1 MYERIVAGTDLSETA
16 RVATERAA
24 ALAKGL
30 SAELVLVH
38 AGSDPGPALEDLADS
53 LGAKMIVERG
63 HPVDVLLE
71 SAESSDATLLV
82 VGSVGMSGARRFML
96 GNVPNKVSHSART
109 DLLIVKTDPPRGG
122 WGDGRGGRGDEMG
135 DVGPY
140 SKIMVGT
147 DGSVTAMSAVD
158 RAADLAAAMGAE
170 LLIVCA
176 FDPPSDAELERMAAS
191 SGSISAQ
198 WDADRSLRDVPDEF
212 RWRIAGAAQ
221 AQDVLERSE
230 EHAAKHGVDA
240 EVRTVKGPAPEAL
253 ISIAEE
259 EDFELIVVGS
269 VGMTGAQRFKLGNVP
284 HRISHHAP
292 TDLLIL
298 RTN

>member
-1 MYERIVAGTDLSETA
+1 MYERIVAGTDLSKTA
-16 RVATERAA
+16 EVATQRAA
-24 ALAKGL
+24 ELARGL
-30 SAELVLVH
+30 SAKLVLVH
-38 AGSDPGPALEDLADS
+38 AGSDPGAPLEDLAES
-53 LGAKMIVERG
+53 LDAEVIVAKG
-63 HPVDVLLE
+63 NPVDVLLE
-71 SAESSDATLLV
+71 AAESGGDATLLA

-109 DLLIVKTDPPRGG
+109 DLLIVKTDPPRG
-122 WGDGRGGRGDEMG
+122 E
-135 DVGPY
+135 GPY

-147 DGSVTAMSAVD
+147 DGSATAMSAVD
-158 RAADLAAAMGAE
+158 RAADLASALGAK

-176 FDPPSDAELERMAAS
+176 YDPPSDAELERMAAS
-191 SGSISAQ
+191 AGSISAQ

-240 EVRTVKGPAPEAL
+240 EVRTVKGPAPEVL

-284 HRISHHAP
+284 HRVSHHAP

>member
-16 RVATERAA
+16 RVATEQAA
-24 ALAKGL
+24 TLAKGL
-30 SAELVLVH
+30 SAELVVVH
-38 AGSDPGPALEDLADS
+38 AGSDPGPALEELAES
-53 LGAKMIVERG
+53 LGGDAIVAKG
-63 HPVDVLLE
+63 NPVDVLLE
-71 SAESSDATLLV
+71 AAESDDATLLV

-96 GNVPNKVSHSART
+96 GNVPNKVSHSAHT
-109 DLLIVKTDPPRGG
+109 DLLIVKTDVPRT
-122 WGDGRGGRGDEMG
+122 
-135 DVGPY
+135 DVRLY

-147 DGSVTAMSAVD
+147 DGSTTAMLAVD
-158 RAADLAAAMGAE
+158 KAADLAVELRAE

-176 FDPPSDAELERMAAS
+176 YDPPSDAELERMAAS
-191 SGSISAQ
+191 SGDISAQ
-198 WDADRSLRDVPDEF
+198 WKAHRSLGDVPDEF

-230 EHAAKHGVDA
+230 EHAVRHGIDA
-240 EVRTVKGPAPEAL
+240 EVRTVKGSAPEAL

>member
-1 MYERIVAGTDLSETA
+1 MYERIVAGTDLSKTA
-16 RVATERAA
+16 EIATQRAA
-24 ALAKGL
+24 ALARGL
-30 SAELVLVH
+30 SAKLVLVH
-38 AGSDPGPALEDLADS
+38 AGSDPGAPLEDLAQS
-53 LGAKMIVERG
+53 LDAEVIVNRG
-63 HPVDVLLE
+63 NPVDVLLE
-71 SAESSDATLLV
+71 SAESDGSATLLV

-109 DLLIVKTDPPRGG
+109 DLLIVKTDPPRGKA
-122 WGDGRGGRGDEMG
+122 
-135 DVGPY
+135 GPY

-147 DGSVTAMSAVD
+147 DGSTTAMSAVD
-158 RAADLAAAMGAE
+158 RAADLAAALGAA

-176 FDPPSDAELERMAAS
+176 YDPPSDAELERMAAS
-191 SGSISAQ
+191 AGSISAQ
-198 WDADRSLRDVPDEF
+198 WDADRSLRGVPDEF

-230 EHAAKHGVDA
+230 EHAAKHGVEA
-240 EVRTVKGPAPEAL
+240 EVRTVKGSAPEVL

>member
-38 AGSDPGPALEDLADS
+38 AGSDPGPALEELADS
-53 LGAKMIVERG
+53 LGAKVVVERG

-71 SAESSDATLLV
+71 AAESSDATLLV

-109 DLLIVKTDPPRGG
+109 DLLIVKTDPPR
-122 WGDGRGGRGDEMG
+122 REA
-135 DVGPY
+135 GPY
-140 SKIMVGT
+140 SKILVGT

-158 RAADLAAAMGAE
+158 RAADLAAALEAE

-176 FDPPSDAELERMAAS
+176 FEPPSDAELERMAAS

-240 EVRTVKGPAPEAL
+240 EVRTVKGPAPETL

-284 HRISHHAP
+284 PRISHHAP

>member
-1 MYERIVAGTDLSETA
+1 
-16 RVATERAA
+16 
-24 ALAKGL
+24 
-30 SAELVLVH
+30 VH
-38 AGSDPGPALEDLADS
+38 AGSNPGPSLDDLAKSFD
-53 LGAKMIVERG
+53 AEVIVDKG
-63 HPVDVLLE
+63 NPVDVLLGA
-71 SAESSDATLLV
+71 AESGDDATLLV

-122 WGDGRGGRGDEMG
+122 WGDEMG
-135 DVGPY
+135 EVGPY

-147 DGSVTAMSAVD
+147 DGSTTAMSAVD
-158 RAADLAAAMGAE
+158 RAADLAAALGAE

-176 FDPPSDAELERMAAS
+176 YDPPSDAELERMAAS
-191 SGSISAQ
+191 AGSISAQ
-198 WDADRSLRDVPDEF
+198 WDADRSLRGVPDEF

-230 EHAAKHGVDA
+230 EHAGKHGVDA
-240 EVRTVKGPAPEAL
+240 EVRTVRGAAPEVL
-253 ISIAEE
+253 TSIAEE

>member
-38 AGSDPGPALEDLADS
+38 AGSDPGPALEELADS
-53 LGAKMIVERG
+53 LRAKVVVERG

-71 SAESSDATLLV
+71 AAESSDATLLV

-109 DLLIVKTDPPRGG
+109 DLLIVKTDPPR
-122 WGDGRGGRGDEMG
+122 REA
-135 DVGPY
+135 GPY
-140 SKIMVGT
+140 SKILVGT

-158 RAADLAAAMGAE
+158 RAADLAAALEAE

-176 FDPPSDAELERMAAS
+176 FEPPSDAELERMAAS

-240 EVRTVKGPAPEAL
+240 EVRTVKGPAPETL

>member
-1 MYERIVAGTDLSETA
+1 MYGRIVAGTDLSKTA
-16 RVATERAA
+16 EVATQRAA
-24 ALAKGL
+24 ALARGL
-30 SAELVLVH
+30 SAKLVLVH
-38 AGSDPGPALEDLADS
+38 AGSDPGAPLKDLAGS
-53 LGAKMIVERG
+53 LGAEVIVAKG
-63 HPVDVLLE
+63 NPVDVLLE
-71 SAESSDATLLV
+71 AAEARGDATLLL

-109 DLLIVKTDPPRGG
+109 DLMIVKTDPPRGG
-122 WGDGRGGRGDEMG
+122 WGDGKGGRGQDG
-135 DVGPY
+135 TGPY
-140 SKIMVGT
+140 SKILVGT
-147 DGSVTAMSAVD
+147 DGSTTAMSAVD
-158 RAADLAAAMGAE
+158 RAADLAAALGAA

-176 FDPPSDAELERMAAS
+176 YDPPSDAELEGMAAS
-191 SGSISAQ
+191 AGSISAQ

-240 EVRTVKGPAPEAL
+240 EVRTVKGPAPEVL
-253 ISIAEE
+253 ISIVEE
-259 EDFELIVVGS
+259 EGFELIVVGS

>member
-1 MYERIVAGTDLSETA
+1 
-16 RVATERAA
+16 
-24 ALAKGL
+24 
-30 SAELVLVH
+30 
-38 AGSDPGPALEDLADS
+38 
-53 LGAKMIVERG
+53 
-63 HPVDVLLE
+63 
-71 SAESSDATLLV
+71 V

-109 DLLIVKTDPPRGG
+109 DLLIVKTDPPRGEV
-122 WGDGRGGRGDEMG
+122 GR
-135 DVGPY
+135 Y

-147 DGSVTAMSAVD
+147 DGSPTAMSAVD
-158 RAADLAAAMGAE
+158 RAADLAVALGAK

-176 FDPPSDAELERMAAS
+176 YDPPSDAELERISAS

-198 WDADRSLRDVPDEF
+198 WDADRSLRGVPDEF
-212 RWRIAGAAQ
+212 RWRISGAAQ

-240 EVRTVKGPAPEAL
+240 EVRTVKGPAPEVL
-253 ISIAEE
+253 ISISEE

-269 VGMTGAQRFKLGNVP
+269 VGMTGAERFKLGNVP

>member
-1 MYERIVAGTDLSETA
+1 MYERIVAGTDLSKTA
-16 RVATERAA
+16 RIATKRAA
-24 ALAKGL
+24 ALAGSL

-38 AGSDPGPALEDLADS
+38 AGSDAGRELDELAES
-53 LGAKMIVERG
+53 LGAGVMVAKG
-63 HPVDVLLE
+63 NPVDVLLE
-71 SAESSDATLLV
+71 AAEAGDSALLV

-122 WGDGRGGRGDEMG
+122 AG
-135 DVGPY
+135 VY
-140 SKIMVGT
+140 SKIVVGT
-147 DGSVTAMSAVD
+147 DGSPTAMSAVD
-158 RAADLAAAMGAE
+158 RAADLAAALKAE

-176 FDPPSDAELERMAAS
+176 YDPPSEAELERMAAG

-230 EHAAKHGVDA
+230 EHAARRGVEA
-240 EVRTVKGPAPEAL
+240 EVRPVKGPAPEVL
-253 ISIAEE
+253 ISIAEKE
-259 EDFELIVVGS
+259 GFELIVVGS

>member
-1 MYERIVAGTDLSETA
+1 MYERIVAGTDLSKTA
-16 RVATERAA
+16 EVATQRAA
-24 ALAKGL
+24 ALARGL
-30 SAELVLVH
+30 SAKLVLVH
-38 AGSDPGPALEDLADS
+38 AGSDPGAPLRDLAGS
-53 LGAKMIVERG
+53 LDAEAVVNKGN
-63 HPVDVLLE
+63 PVDVLLE
-71 SAESSDATLLV
+71 AAESGGDATLLV

-109 DLLIVKTDPPRGG
+109 DLLIVKTDPPR
-122 WGDGRGGRGDEMG
+122 REA
-135 DVGPY
+135 GPY
-140 SKIMVGT
+140 SKILVGT

-158 RAADLAAAMGAE
+158 RAADLAAALEAE

-176 FDPPSDAELERMAAS
+176 FEPPSDAELERMAAS

-240 EVRTVKGPAPEAL
+240 EVRTVKGPAPETL

>member
-1 MYERIVAGTDLSETA
+1 MYERIVAGTDLSKTA
-16 RVATERAA
+16 EVATQRAA
-24 ALAKGL
+24 ELARGL
-30 SAELVLVH
+30 SAKLVLVH
-38 AGSDPGPALEDLADS
+38 AGSDPGAPLEDLAES
-53 LGAKMIVERG
+53 LDAEVIVAKG
-63 HPVDVLLE
+63 NPVDVLLTA
-71 SAESSDATLLV
+71 AESGGDATLLA

-109 DLLIVKTDPPRGG
+109 DLLIVKTDPPRF
-122 WGDGRGGRGDEMG
+122 E
-135 DVGPY
+135 GPY
-140 SKIMVGT
+140 SRIMVGT
-147 DGSVTAMSAVD
+147 DGSATAMSAVD
-158 RAADLAAAMGAE
+158 RAADLASALGAK

-176 FDPPSDAELERMAAS
+176 YDPPSDAELERMAAS
-191 SGSISAQ
+191 AGSISAQ

-230 EHAAKHGVDA
+230 EHAAQHGVDA
-240 EVRTVKGPAPEAL
+240 EVRTVKGPAPEVL

-284 HRISHHAP
+284 HRVSHHAP

>member
-1 MYERIVAGTDLSETA
+1 MYERIVAGTDLSKTA
-16 RVATERAA
+16 EVATQRAA
-24 ALAKGL
+24 ELARGL
-30 SAELVLVH
+30 SAKLVLVD
-38 AGSDPGPALEDLADS
+38 AGSDPGAPLEDLAES
-53 LGAKMIVERG
+53 LDAEVIVAKG
-63 HPVDVLLE
+63 NPVDVLLAA
-71 SAESSDATLLV
+71 AESGGDATLLA

-109 DLLIVKTDPPRGG
+109 DLLIVKTDPPRF
-122 WGDGRGGRGDEMG
+122 E
-135 DVGPY
+135 GPY

-147 DGSVTAMSAVD
+147 DGSATAMSAVD
-158 RAADLAAAMGAE
+158 RAADLASALGAK

-176 FDPPSDAELERMAAS
+176 YDPPSDAELERMAAS
-191 SGSISAQ
+191 AGSISAQ

-240 EVRTVKGPAPEAL
+240 EVRTVKGPAPEVL

-284 HRISHHAP
+284 HRVSHHAP

>member
-1 MYERIVAGTDLSETA
+1 MYERIVAGTDLSKTA
-16 RVATERAA
+16 RFATDRAA
-24 ALAKGL
+24 ALAKAL
-30 SAELVLVH
+30 PAELVLVH
-38 AGSDPGPALEDLADS
+38 AGSDPGPALGELAES
-53 LGAKMIVERG
+53 LAADVIVARG
-63 HPVDVLLE
+63 NPVDVLLE
-71 SAESSDATLLV
+71 AAESGDPTLLV

-122 WGDGRGGRGDEMG
+122 WGDGMG
-135 DVGPY
+135 EVGPY

-147 DGSVTAMSAVD
+147 DGSPTAMSAVD
-158 RAADLAAAMGAE
+158 RAADLAVALGAK

-176 FDPPSDAELERMAAS
+176 YDPPSDAELERISAS

-198 WDADRSLRDVPDEF
+198 WDADRSLRGVPDEF
-212 RWRIAGAAQ
+212 RWRISGAAQ

-240 EVRTVKGPAPEAL
+240 EVRTVKGPAPEML

-269 VGMTGAQRFKLGNVP
+269 VGMTGAERFKLGNVP

>member
-16 RVATERAA
+16 RIATERAA
-24 ALAKGL
+24 ILAKDL
-30 SAELVLVH
+30 AAELVLVH
-38 AGSDPGPALEDLADS
+38 AGSDPGKPLEELAES
-53 LGAKMIVERG
+53 LGAEVISSKG
-63 HPVDVLLE
+63 NPVDVLLE
-71 SAESSDATLLV
+71 AAESESATLLI
-82 VGSVGMSGARRFML
+82 VGSVGMSGARRFRL

-109 DLLIVKTDPPRGG
+109 DLLIVKTDPPPKQL
-122 WGDGRGGRGDEMG
+122 GR
-135 DVGPY
+135 Y
-140 SKIMVGT
+140 SRILVGT
-147 DGSVTAMSAVD
+147 DGSSTAMSAVD
-158 RAADLAAAMGAE
+158 RAADLASALDAE

-176 FDPPSDAELERMAAS
+176 FDPPSEAELQRLAAGA
-191 SGSISAQ
+191 GSISAQ

-240 EVRTVKGPAPEAL
+240 EARTVKGSAPEVL
-253 ISIAEE
+253 TSIAQEE
-259 EDFELIVVGS
+259 GFELIVVGS

-284 HRISHHAP
+284 HRISHHTP

>member
-1 MYERIVAGTDLSETA
+1 MYERIVAGTDLSKTA
-16 RVATERAA
+16 EVATQRAA
-24 ALAKGL
+24 ELARGL
-30 SAELVLVH
+30 SAKLVLVH
-38 AGSDPGPALEDLADS
+38 AGSDPGAPLEDLAES
-53 LGAKMIVERG
+53 LDAEVIVAKG
-63 HPVDVLLE
+63 NPVDVLLTA
-71 SAESSDATLLV
+71 AESGGDATLLA

-109 DLLIVKTDPPRGG
+109 DLLIVKTDPPRF
-122 WGDGRGGRGDEMG
+122 E
-135 DVGPY
+135 GPY
-140 SKIMVGT
+140 SRIMVGT
-147 DGSVTAMSAVD
+147 DGSATAMSAVD
-158 RAADLAAAMGAE
+158 RAADLASALGAK

-176 FDPPSDAELERMAAS
+176 YDPPSDAELERMAAS
-191 SGSISAQ
+191 AGSISAQ

-240 EVRTVKGPAPEAL
+240 EVRTVKGPAPEVL
-253 ISIAEE
+253 ISIAQE

-284 HRISHHAP
+284 HRVSHHAP

>member
-16 RVATERAA
+16 RIAAERAA

-38 AGSDPGPALEDLADS
+38 AGPDPGPALEELAES
-53 LGAKMIVERG
+53 LGADVIVSRG
-63 HPVDVLLE
+63 NPVDVLLDA
-71 SAESSDATLLV
+71 AELHDATLLV

-96 GNVPNKVSHSART
+96 GNVPNKVSHSSRT
-109 DLLIVKTDPPRGG
+109 DLLIVKTDVPR
-122 WGDGRGGRGDEMG
+122 D

-147 DGSVTAMSAVD
+147 DGSTTAMVAVD
-158 RAADLAAAMGAE
+158 RAADLGVGLGAE

-176 FDPPSDAELERMAAS
+176 YDPPSDAELKRMAAS
-191 SGSISAQ
+191 SGDISAQ
-198 WDADRSLRDVPDEF
+198 WKAPRSLGDVPDEF

-230 EHAAKHGVDA
+230 EHALKHGIDA
-240 EVRTVKGPAPEAL
+240 EVRTVKGQAAEVL
-253 ISIAEE
+253 ISIAET
-259 EDFELIVVGS
+259 EDFELLVVGS
-269 VGMTGAQRFKLGNVP
+269 VGMTGAKRFKLGNVP
-284 HRISHHAP
+284 HKISHHAP

-298 RTN
+298 KTD

>member
-1 MYERIVAGTDLSETA
+1 MYKRIVAGTDLSKTA
-16 RVATERAA
+16 RVATQRAA
-24 ALAKGL
+24 ALANGL

-38 AGSDPGPALEDLADS
+38 AGSDPGQALEDLADS
-53 LGAKMIVERG
+53 VGASVIVARG
-63 HPVDVLLE
+63 NPVDVLLE
-71 SAESSDATLLV
+71 AAELGDATLLV

-122 WGDGRGGRGDEMG
+122 WRDGLSDA
-135 DVGPY
+135 GPY
-140 SKIMVGT
+140 SKIIVGT

-158 RAADLAAAMGAE
+158 RAADLAAALGAE
-170 LLIVCA
+170 LSIVCA
-176 FDPPSDAELERMAAS
+176 YDPPSDAELERIATS

-240 EVRTVKGPAPEAL
+240 EVRAVKGPAPEVL

-269 VGMTGAQRFKLGNVP
+269 VGMTGAERFKLGNVP
-284 HRISHHAP
+284 NRISHHAP

>member
-1 MYERIVAGTDLSETA
+1 MYERIVAGTDLSKTA

-30 SAELVLVH
+30 SADLVLVH
-38 AGSDPGPALEDLADS
+38 AGSDPGRALEDLADS
-53 LGAKMIVERG
+53 VGAGVIVARG
-63 HPVDVLLE
+63 NPVDVLLE
-71 SAESSDATLLV
+71 AAESGDATLLV
-82 VGSVGMSGARRFML
+82 VGSVGMRGARRFML

-109 DLLIVKTDPPRGG
+109 DLLIVKTDPPRVGG
-122 WGDGRGGRGDEMG
+122 GA
-135 DVGPY
+135 Y

-158 RAADLAAAMGAE
+158 RAADLAGELGAE
-170 LLIVCA
+170 LSIVCA
-176 FDPPSDAELERMAAS
+176 YDPPSDAELERMAAS
-191 SGSISAQ
+191 AGSISAQ
-198 WDADRSLRDVPDEF
+198 WNADRSLRDVPDEF

-240 EVRTVKGPAPEAL
+240 AARAVKGPAPEVL
-253 ISIAEE
+253 ISIAVE

-269 VGMTGAQRFKLGNVP
+269 VGMTGAERFKLGNVP

>member
-1 MYERIVAGTDLSETA
+1 MYERIVAGTDLSKTA
-16 RVATERAA
+16 EVATQRAA
-24 ALAKGL
+24 ELARGL
-30 SAELVLVH
+30 SAKLVLVH
-38 AGSDPGPALEDLADS
+38 AGSDPGAPLEDLAES
-53 LGAKMIVERG
+53 LDAEVIVAKG
-63 HPVDVLLE
+63 NPVDALLE
-71 SAESSDATLLV
+71 AAESDGDATLLA

-109 DLLIVKTDPPRGG
+109 DLLIVKTDPPRF
-122 WGDGRGGRGDEMG
+122 E
-135 DVGPY
+135 GPY
-140 SKIMVGT
+140 SRIMVGT
-147 DGSVTAMSAVD
+147 DGSATAMSAVD
-158 RAADLAAAMGAE
+158 RAADLASALGAK

-176 FDPPSDAELERMAAS
+176 YDPPSDGELERMAAS
-191 SGSISAQ
+191 AGSISAQ

-240 EVRTVKGPAPEAL
+240 EVRTVKGPAPEVL

-284 HRISHHAP
+284 HRVSHHAP

>member
-1 MYERIVAGTDLSETA
+1 MYERIVAGTDLSKTA
-16 RVATERAA
+16 EVATQRAA
-24 ALAKGL
+24 ALARSL
-30 SAELVLVH
+30 SAKLVLVH
-38 AGSDPGPALEDLADS
+38 AGSDPGAPLEDLAKS
-53 LGAKMIVERG
+53 LDAAVLVAKG
-63 HPVDVLLE
+63 NPVDVLLE
-71 SAESSDATLLV
+71 AAESGGNATLLL
-82 VGSVGMSGARRFML
+82 VGSVGMSGARRFKL

-109 DLLIVKTDPPRGG
+109 DLLIVKTDPPRG
-122 WGDGRGGRGDEMG
+122 E
-135 DVGPY
+135 VGPY

-147 DGSVTAMSAVD
+147 DGSTTAMSAVD
-158 RAADLAAAMGAE
+158 RAADLAAALGAA

-176 FDPPSDAELERMAAS
+176 YDPPSDAELERMAAS

-240 EVRTVKGPAPEAL
+240 EVRTVKGPAPEVL
-253 ISIAEE
+253 TSIAEE

>member
-1 MYERIVAGTDLSETA
+1 MYKRIVAGTDLSKTA
-16 RVATERAA
+16 EVATQRAA
-24 ALAKGL
+24 ALARGL
-30 SAELVLVH
+30 SAKLVLVH
-38 AGSDPGPALEDLADS
+38 AGSNPGTPLEDLAES
-53 LGAKMIVERG
+53 LEAEAIVDKG
-63 HPVDVLLE
+63 NPVDVLLGA
-71 SAESSDATLLV
+71 AESGGDATLLV

-122 WGDGRGGRGDEMG
+122 WGDGMAE
-135 DVGPY
+135 VGPY

-147 DGSVTAMSAVD
+147 DGSTTAMSAVD
-158 RAADLAAAMGAE
+158 RAADLAAAWGAM

-176 FDPPSDAELERMAAS
+176 YDPPSDAELERMAAS
-191 SGSISAQ
+191 AGSISAQ

-240 EVRTVKGPAPEAL
+240 EVRTVKGPAPEVL

-284 HRISHHAP
+284 HRISHHAL

>member
-1 MYERIVAGTDLSETA
+1 MYERIVAGTDLSKTA
-16 RVATERAA
+16 EVATQRAA
-24 ALAKGL
+24 ELARGL
-30 SAELVLVH
+30 SAKLVLVH
-38 AGSDPGPALEDLADS
+38 AGSDPGAPLEDLAES
-53 LGAKMIVERG
+53 LDAEVIVAKG
-63 HPVDVLLE
+63 NPVDVLLAA
-71 SAESSDATLLV
+71 AESGCDATLLA

-109 DLLIVKTDPPRGG
+109 DLLIVKTDPPRF
-122 WGDGRGGRGDEMG
+122 E
-135 DVGPY
+135 GPY
-140 SKIMVGT
+140 SRIMVGT
-147 DGSVTAMSAVD
+147 DGSATAMSAVD
-158 RAADLAAAMGAE
+158 RAADLASALGAK

-176 FDPPSDAELERMAAS
+176 YDPPSDAELERMAAS
-191 SGSISAQ
+191 AGSISAQ

-230 EHAAKHGVDA
+230 EHAAQHGVDA
-240 EVRTVKGPAPEAL
+240 EVRTVKGPAPEVL

-284 HRISHHAP
+284 HRVSHHAP

>member
-1 MYERIVAGTDLSETA
+1 MYERIVAGTDLSKTA
-16 RVATERAA
+16 EIATQRAA
-24 ALAKGL
+24 ALARGL
-30 SAELVLVH
+30 SAKLVLVH
-38 AGSDPGPALEDLADS
+38 AGSDPGAPLTDLAQSLDS
-53 LGAKMIVERG
+53 EVIVNRG
-63 HPVDVLLE
+63 NPVDVLLE
-71 SAESSDATLLV
+71 SAESDGSATLLV

-109 DLLIVKTDPPRGG
+109 DLLIVKTDPPRGKA
-122 WGDGRGGRGDEMG
+122 
-135 DVGPY
+135 GPY

-147 DGSVTAMSAVD
+147 DGSTTAMSAVD
-158 RAADLAAAMGAE
+158 RAADLAAALGAA

-176 FDPPSDAELERMAAS
+176 YDPPSDAELERMAAS
-191 SGSISAQ
+191 AGSISAQ
-198 WDADRSLRDVPDEF
+198 WDADRSLRGVPDEF

-230 EHAAKHGVDA
+230 EHAAKHGVEA
-240 EVRTVKGPAPEAL
+240 EVRTVKGSAPEVL

>member
-1 MYERIVAGTDLSETA
+1 MYERIVAGTDLSKTA

-24 ALAKGL
+24 GLAKEL
-30 SAELVLVH
+30 SATLVLVY
-38 AGSDPGPALEDLADS
+38 AGSDPGEPLKELAESLEAEAIAS
-53 LGAKMIVERG
+53 KGN
-63 HPVDVLLE
+63 PVDVLLDA
-71 SAESSDATLLV
+71 AESGEETLLV
-82 VGSVGMSGARRFML
+82 VGSVGMSGARRFKL
-96 GNVPNKVSHSART
+96 GNVPNKVSHSARR
-109 DLLIVKTDPPRGG
+109 DLLIVKTDPPPRELS
-122 WGDGRGGRGDEMG
+122 R
-135 DVGPY
+135 Y
-140 SKIMVGT
+140 SRILVGT
-147 DGSVTAMSAVD
+147 DGSTTAMSAVD
-158 RAADLAAAMGAE
+158 RAADLAKALGAE

-191 SGSISAQ
+191 AGSISAQ
-198 WDADRSLRDVPDEF
+198 WDSDRSLRGVPDEF

-240 EVRTVKGPAPEAL
+240 EVRTVKGSAPEVL

-259 EDFELIVVGS
+259 EGFELIVVGS

-292 TDLLIL
+292 TDMLIL

>member
-1 MYERIVAGTDLSETA
+1 MYERILAGTDLSETA

-30 SAELVLVH
+30 TAELVLVH
-38 AGSDPGPALEDLADS
+38 AGSDPGPALDGLADS
-53 LGAKMIVERG
+53 LGAGVIVARG
-63 HPVDVLLE
+63 NPVDVLLE
-71 SAESSDATLLV
+71 AAESDDATLLV

-96 GNVPNKVSHSART
+96 GNVPNKVSHSAHT
-109 DLLIVKTDPPRGG
+109 DLLIVKTDVPR
-122 WGDGRGGRGDEMG
+122 DEIR
-135 DVGPY
+135 PY

-147 DGSVTAMSAVD
+147 DGSTTAMLAVD
-158 RAADLAAAMGAE
+158 KAADLAVGLGAE

-176 FDPPSDAELERMAAS
+176 YDPPSDAELERMAAS
-191 SGSISAQ
+191 SGDISAQ
-198 WDADRSLRDVPDEF
+198 WSAHRSLGDVPDEF

-230 EHAAKHGVDA
+230 EHAVRHGIDA
-240 EVRTVKGPAPEAL
+240 EVRTVKGSAPEVL

-269 VGMTGAQRFKLGNVP
+269 VGMTGAQRLKLGNVP

-298 RTN
+298 RTI

>member
-1 MYERIVAGTDLSETA
+1 MYERIVAGTDLSKTA
-16 RVATERAA
+16 EVATQRAA
-24 ALAKGL
+24 ELARGL
-30 SAELVLVH
+30 SAKLVLVH
-38 AGSDPGPALEDLADS
+38 AGSDPGAPLEDLAES
-53 LGAKMIVERG
+53 LDAEVIVAKG
-63 HPVDVLLE
+63 NPVDVLLE
-71 SAESSDATLLV
+71 AAESDGDATLLA

-96 GNVPNKVSHSART
+96 GNVPNKISHGART
-109 DLLIVKTDPPRGG
+109 DLLIVKTDPPRF
-122 WGDGRGGRGDEMG
+122 E
-135 DVGPY
+135 GPY
-140 SKIMVGT
+140 SRIMVGT
-147 DGSVTAMSAVD
+147 DGSATAMSAVD
-158 RAADLAAAMGAE
+158 GAADLASALGAK

-176 FDPPSDAELERMAAS
+176 YDPPSDKELERMAAS
-191 SGSISAQ
+191 AGSISAQ

-240 EVRTVKGPAPEAL
+240 EVRTVKGPAPEVL

-284 HRISHHAP
+284 HRVSHHAP